1 MSVMAN
7 VDDGAHGV
15 TAGEFGE
22 LLRSYRRRAGL
33 TQQALAQLATVSSRT
48 IRDLELGRA
57 HARPRTVR
65 LIADGL
71 GLLGLRREA
80 FLDAGRRTGNTLDV
94 AGPALD
100 TEPPY
105 TADPLIGRA
114 GEVRTIAHALQSPRR
129 RAILVLGLG
138 GVGKSRVV
146 LEVARRL
153 HQQRQ
158 WPVLWVA
165 VHTCPRREVRGQL
178 VREVYSL
185 LQASAP
191 DSSRLCRLIGSHDV
205 LLVLDGVT
213 ELTPTMSGLIEDMLG
228 SCPGLRVVVTS
239 RQALAMPGAQPA
251 VLGPLPLPPEDGLA
265 SDPTS
270 VPAVQ
275 LLLERLAGV
284 QPGWAPTA
292 GELSAVVR
300 LCQRL
305 DGLPLAL
312 EIVAHQHTVLSLPE
326 LVAMPSRELL
336 RLCAPVP
343 AGGSTNLWDLINF
356 SCQLLSDAVI
366 NDLRILARLD
376 GAWSV
381 SDAETALGRSRAEVV
396 NSLVPLTRLGLIRR
410 RYDPHGSTFT
420 LLNLVR
426 EFVAARP
433 VTAPAVGTA
442 GR

>member
-1 MSVMAN
+1 M
-7 VDDGAHGV
+7 
-15 TAGEFGE
+15 
-22 LLRSYRRRAGL
+22 
-33 TQQALAQLATVSSRT
+33 
-48 IRDLELGRA
+48 
-57 HARPRTVR
+57 
-65 LIADGL
+65 
-71 GLLGLRREA
+71 LGLRREA